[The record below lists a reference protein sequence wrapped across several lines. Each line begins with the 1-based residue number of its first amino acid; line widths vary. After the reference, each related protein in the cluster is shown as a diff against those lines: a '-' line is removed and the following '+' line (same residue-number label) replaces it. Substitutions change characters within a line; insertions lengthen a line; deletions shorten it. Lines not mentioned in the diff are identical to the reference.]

1 MKITFLLPHTRIA
14 GGVKAL
20 LEYANRLHAMG
31 HKVNLVIPAPQPRW
45 YRFDK
50 LFGFWQNGGTTLNPE
65 SIDWFENKI
74 PVSVVPKLSAR
85 YLPGTDILAASSWQ
99 TAQAAIEL
107 PAQARFYFVQHHES
121 LWTRDKEKAE
131 ATYRLPFTKIVI
143 SSWLK
148 EIMRNNYGQ
157 DSHLFVTPVDRQQFF
172 CDQKKWN
179 RPRKVCMLHHDYDW
193 KGFSE
198 GMQAVRQVRSAGHNL
213 SVVVFGEKMQ
223 DPTPLFNSAGFE
235 FEYQY
240 RPKQLQSIYY
250 DCDIYLCP
258 SWYEGLGMPA
268 MEAMAC
274 RCALVTTDTGGCR
287 DYAIDGKTALVSQPR
302 DVDGLAKNL
311 VALLTND
318 ALLET
323 LSDNGCRKI
332 QEFDWED
339 NCRKLVRLFEQ
350 SLA

>member
-131 ATYRLPFTKIVI
+131 PGWINAHPDVRDKIPPDMRQADGT
-143 SSWLK
+143 LK
-148 EIMRNNYGQ
+148 PGA
-157 DSHLFVTPVDRQQFF
+157 DAPPPGWPD
-172 CDQKKWN
+172 
-179 RPRKVCMLHHDYDW
+179 PP
-193 KGFSE
+193 
-198 GMQAVRQVRSAGHNL
+198 AG
-213 SVVVFGEKMQ
+213 
-223 DPTPLFNSAGFE
+223 
-235 FEYQY
+235 
-240 RPKQLQSIYY
+240 
-250 DCDIYLCP
+250 
-258 SWYEGLGMPA
+258 
-268 MEAMAC
+268 
-274 RCALVTTDTGGCR
+274 GGR
-287 DYAIDGKTALVSQPR
+287 
-302 DVDGLAKNL
+302 
-311 VALLTND
+311 
-318 ALLET
+318 
-323 LSDNGCRKI
+323 
-332 QEFDWED
+332 
-339 NCRKLVRLFEQ
+339 
-350 SLA
+350 